1 MYTQKIGRYG
11 EEIATRFLISKGF
24 KILAR
29 NFQTRYGEL
38 DLVVEKFRV
47 VHFVEVKTRTGL
59 GSGEPEE
66 AINYFKRQRLQG
78 AAQSFLVLRNLTEV
92 NCQFDSVAIIL
103 DLPAKKARIRL
114 IENIIF

>member
-11 EEIATRFLISKGF
+11 ENLAARFLISKGF

-38 DLVVEKFRV
+38 DLVAEREGVI
-47 VHFVEVKTRTGL
+47 HFVEVKTRTGL
-59 GSGEPEE
+59 RSGEPEE
-66 AINYFKRQRLQG
+66 AINYFKMRRLQS
-78 AAQSFLVLRNLTEV
+78 AAQSFLLSRNLV
-92 NCQFDSVAIIL
+92 DVGCQFDSVALVL
-103 DLPAKKARIRL
+103 DLKAKKAKVRL